1 MVKYGAAVGLLLIVL
16 AFAPGADL
24 CASRLFYADGHFLG
38 NGRIGFFA
46 RDVARLAPLLL
57 FGVVALLYIARRLGW
72 IAARRAPD
80 GRSMLFLALSL
91 ALGPGLL
98 VNGVFKTHVH
108 RPRPAQVQQF
118 GGTLDFQPYYRRE
131 GGCSRN
137 CSFPS
142 GEAAAAFW
150 TVAPASLAPLPWQ
163 PALMAAALLF
173 GVATGLLR
181 MASGGHFLSDVL
193 GAGFLMLIVI
203 AGTRRLLRTNHKP
216 VIRGTDKGIWRRI
229 HLIPYTVTIAGT
241 EVVPDFRAKVLRPE
255 LPGILNWALAGLKD
269 YLTNGL
275 RPPPCVVEATD
286 RYRADMDIVAR
297 WIDERCERASK
308 ARTLLKS
315 LTTDFNDWAIGAGE
329 IRKPWIGRTLSERLQ
344 ELGLGKTEGG
354 KKHNVA
360 VIEGLE
366 LKG

>member
-1 MVKYGAAVGLLLIVL
+1 MYREVNLACSRSWVDQAMQDLFRKGAVQAAGYRRADGPCVAEGICLAKYGFAVGLLLIVL

-24 CASRLFYADGHFLG
+24 FASRLFYAGGHFLG
-38 NGRIGFFA
+38 NGRIGYFA
-46 RDVARLAPLLL
+46 RDVTRLAPLLL

-98 VNGVFKTHVH
+98 VNGVFKTYVH

-118 GGTLDFQPYYRRE
+118 GGTLDFQPYYRRD

-163 PALMAAALLF
+163 PALMAAAVLF

-193 GAGFLMLIVI
+193 GASFLMLIVV
-203 AGTRRLLRTNHKP
+203 AGIRRLLRLPPSAPRHEESDAVSPDTSNVP
-216 VIRGTDKGIWRRI
+216 V
-229 HLIPYTVTIAGT
+229 P
-241 EVVPDFRAKVLRPE
+241 
-255 LPGILNWALAGLKD
+255 
-269 YLTNGL
+269 
-275 RPPPCVVEATD
+275 
-286 RYRADMDIVAR
+286 
-297 WIDERCERASK
+297 
-308 ARTLLKS
+308 
-315 LTTDFNDWAIGAGE
+315 
-329 IRKPWIGRTLSERLQ
+329 
-344 ELGLGKTEGG
+344 
-354 KKHNVA
+354 
-360 VIEGLE
+360 
-366 LKG
+366 